1 MMIDVSSDFNLAHP
15 FLIRSDSEAD
25 KGCLGQIFQGGA
37 FDIERYHQG
46 RVARAYYNHIL
57 RENKI
62 PVILDLGANIGAASR
77 FLSIKYP
84 EAAII
89 AVEPDEENAKIC
101 KLNTTENILSPSNI
115 RRVVTAAVGSENGS
129 LFLADHGMGEW
140 GYQVDTSGDK
150 PVEVL
155 DVPSL
160 LRELP
165 SNVMPFLAKI
175 DIEGGEKDL
184 FSKNYSWVYDF
195 AVVILEIHDWLHPFE
210 HCTSPLQRVFAAK
223 DYDQIFKGENIYF
236 FSYEHLRKHH
246 NPYKKPIFG

>member
-1 MMIDVSSDFNLAHP
+1 MSWPDIS
-15 FLIRSDSEAD
+15 
-25 KGCLGQIFQGGA
+25 GGA
-37 FDIERYHQG
+37 FDIERYRQG
-46 RVARAYYNHIL
+46 GVARAYYNHIL

-77 FLSIKYP
+77 FFSIKFP
-84 EAAII
+84 DASII

-101 KLNTTENILSPSNI
+101 QLNTTTNNLGLYPT

-140 GYQVDTSGDK
+140 GYQVDTIGDK
-150 PVEVL
+150 PVEVI

-160 LRELP
+160 LGELP
-165 SNVMPFLAKI
+165 ANAQPFIAKI

-210 HCTSPLQRVFAAK
+210 HCTCALQRVFAAQE
-223 DYDQIFKGENIYF
+223 YDQIFKGENIYF
-236 FSYEHLRKHH
+236 FSYKHLRDHH
-246 NPYKKPIFG
+246 NPYKNPYLDDLCVAVA